1 MPRTKDPSLSGDE
14 LKRFQTLLP
23 LLESMHS
30 DIRELSRKNQNT
42 PLSKSRIEIV
52 NRLLTDTKTLLAD
65 EPTAQYLPT
74 MDEATIPQ
82 NADALIILGQFM
94 AAMDQFRKKY
104 TYFDDD
110 EELTFWRIRG
120 GSDVV
125 AEAGGPAR

>member
-1 MPRTKDPSLSGDE
+1 MPRTKDPCLSGDE
-14 LKRFQTLLP
+14 HKRFQTLLP
-23 LLESMHS
+23 LLESMHN
-30 DIRELSRKNQNT
+30 DIRELSKKSQNT
-42 PLSKSRIEIV
+42 PLSKSRIEII
-52 NRLLTDTKTLLAD
+52 NRLLADAKLLLAN

-110 EELTFWRIRG
+110 EEMRYWRIKG

-125 AEAGGPAR
+125 AEDT